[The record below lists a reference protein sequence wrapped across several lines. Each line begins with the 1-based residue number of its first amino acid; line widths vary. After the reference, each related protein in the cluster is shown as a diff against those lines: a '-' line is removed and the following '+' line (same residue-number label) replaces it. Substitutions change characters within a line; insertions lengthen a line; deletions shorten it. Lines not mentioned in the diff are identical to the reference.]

1 MRRDLWPNHAGLI
14 DWAVRR
20 QTGTIVGVY
29 RGADAHLDT
38 ADGTEPWST
47 VCEPHGGVVAHPT
60 RALAI
65 AHASRPGDWCPS
77 CQESP
82 RCPHDNLVLMWRE
95 DTWVCD
101 GPIGCG
107 DEWSTDVFPVPSLD
121 SGLH

>member
-1 MRRDLWPNHAGLI
+1 MTTPAAWTPRFYVVVGRDK
-14 DWAVRR
+14 
-20 QTGTIVGVY
+20 TGTIVDTLTWRDGQPFPSI
-29 RGADAHLDT
+29 GMAD
-38 ADGTEPWST
+38 
-47 VCEPHGGVVAHPT
+47 
-60 RALAI
+60 
-65 AHASRPGDWCPS
+65 S